1 MFDLT
6 GRVALI
12 TGASSGLGVE
22 MGKALA
28 KQGAKIAICARRKEK
43 LEKVAEEIR
52 ALGTECLAVVC
63 DITKDEDIENLI
75 SQTVAQY
82 GKIDILINNAGGGAN
97 DPSISMPKE
106 TLLKDINV
114 DLIAPFLLTR
124 EVVKIMLKREYG
136 RIINICSVHGLTGS
150 TWSNNAAYKAA
161 KGGLINLTRQF
172 GVEWCTKGI
181 TCNAICPGF
190 FPTEALQGF
199 MANPNCQKMIDGIV
213 PMKRIADMKDIDGAV
228 VFLASEESAY
238 VTGTVL
244 PVDGGYTCV

>member
-6 GRVALI
+6 GKTALI
-12 TGASSGLGVE
+12 TGASSGLGVQ
-22 MGKALA
+22 MAKALG
-28 KQGAKIAICARRKEK
+28 KQGAKVVICARRKEK
-43 LEKVAEEIR
+43 LEKAAEEIR
-52 ALGTECLAVVC
+52 SLGTECLSVVC
-63 DITKDEDIENLI
+63 DITKDKDMEHLL
-75 SQTVAQY
+75 SQTIEKFE
-82 GKIDILINNAGGGAN
+82 KIDILVNNAGGGAN

-114 DLIAPFLLTR
+114 DLIAPFLLSR
-124 EVVKIMLKREYG
+124 EVAKTMIKNGYG

-161 KGGLINLTRQF
+161 KGGLVNLTRQF
-172 GVEWCTKGI
+172 GVEWCLDGV

-190 FPTEALQGF
+190 FPTEALANF

-238 VTGTVL
+238 VTGAVI